1 MESTERGGSERAS
14 FERASFERA
23 SFERASFERC
33 RTEWR
38 ADGKV
43 GRSADR
49 RAVGRSGEDLA
60 ASWYE
65 AHGYE
70 VLARNWQCRQGELD
84 IVARRAMLVVFC
96 EVKARTSDVFGL
108 PAEAVGP
115 VKQAKL
121 RRLAALWFADRSR
134 ANGGGRGRGGP
145 VRFDVASVMGGE
157 VEVIEGAF

>member
-1 MESTERGGSERAS
+1 MTSLPAGS
-14 FERASFERA
+14 
-23 SFERASFERC
+23 
-33 RTEWR
+33 
-38 ADGKV
+38 V
-43 GRSADR
+43 GRMQRFDR
-49 RAVGRSGEDLA
+49 RPDSGGRRTADHLTVGRSGEDLA

-70 VLARNWQCRQGELD
+70 VVARNWHCRQGELD
-84 IVARRAMLVVFC
+84 IVARRARLVVFC

-121 RRLAALWFADRSR
+121 RRLAALWFADGARENAVGAR
-134 ANGGGRGRGGP
+134 ENAVGARENGSSRGRGGP

>member
-1 MESTERGGSERAS
+1 MG
-14 FERASFERA
+14 
-23 SFERASFERC
+23 
-33 RTEWR
+33 RT
-38 ADGKV
+38 
-43 GRSADR
+43 
-49 RAVGRSGEDLA
+49 GEDLA

-70 VLARNWQCRQGELD
+70 VVARNWHCRQGELD
-84 IVARRAMLVVFC
+84 IVARRARLVVFC

-121 RRLAALWFADRSR
+121 RRLAALWFADGAREN
-134 ANGGGRGRGGP
+134 ANGARENRGSRGRGGP